1 MAKKGNRIIIK
12 LANKATGTAYYVT
25 KNRINVTEKLE
36 MLKFDPKT
44 GKHEK
49 FVETKLKK

>member
-12 LANKATGTAYYVT
+12 LINKTTGTAYYVT
-25 KNRINVTEKLE
+25 KNRINVTEKIS
-36 MLKFDPKT
+36 MQKFDHVT

-49 FVETKLKK
+49 FDEAKLK